1 MNEPNELGFSYLG
14 LNKRQA
20 KIYQNLH
27 NIIGQG
33 SAAFYKDACRIINLN
48 PPLESTTHVI
58 AHLFR
63 EIESS
68 LRDVLEPISNK
79 NNSIKTKKNKEDA
92 QRADILSILKSLEI
106 SENEPISKAWL
117 KIAGSSDYNLAKQ
130 AHRNALAAPRQ
141 YDSDFREFFY
151 SMEDIFNFILDRV
164 RVRYLTYIGLLDS
177 LLLKPTPVRQDIDLL
192 RDKIPQ
198 NYITMGYFFNNLKN
212 PRWLRPLRDTGFFKR
227 PPEIV
232 LNDTD
237 GTIHSH
243 VWPESNYLSRMA
255 EYDPDEVADIFIND
269 VPYVENVWILGDLA
283 EAALKMSPAQASLL
297 VDKVIDWV
305 QAIYPQKIP
314 DKLCQLVIHIAKG
327 GKIESALGLGKI
339 LFEIMPDQRT
349 QNASLTGNSYL
360 IPNPTTRFEI
370 YDYGELINDVFP
382 KLIESIGLKAFELL
396 CDILE
401 SALASYG
408 RYSEQDSDLIYSVFL
423 RPSISGPKCYHGDLR
438 DILTST
444 VRDCAEQIVQKNEA
458 EILILVQCFNSRKS
472 KIFQRVEM
480 YILRK
485 FPNAVANII
494 STLLTDK
501 SLFDDLHIN
510 HEYTLLFK
518 DYFGDLS
525 AEQQDIFLKWIEAGP
540 DLMKKAES
548 MERIGG
554 LRPDDEELSTYRKAW
569 QRDRLALVRYNLLPA
584 WKDFYDNLV
593 KEIGEPNSL
602 ENSPLQIQARFE
614 SGCSISE
621 EEFKAMSLIEIV
633 DFLEN
638 WIPSTDFSGP
648 SKEGMGAVL
657 INVISEKPDRF
668 AINAMIFKDFDIIYV
683 RAFFL
688 GLIKSIEKSDEFSW
702 TPVLDLIKCV
712 IGRLPRNMDHETNS
726 NHIDPYLD
734 DTIRNIIDVLTL
746 GFSSKCGKIPF
757 NLRISVWSILE
768 ALSNYPDPTP
778 DRENKRKEDYAELS
792 PFWLSSIRGQ
802 ALNAIIRYALWVR
815 DCTENSPEPP
825 KISNQGF
832 DLMPEVREILE
843 AHLDL
848 NFDPSLAVRA
858 IYGVEFPRLQF
869 LDSTWASQNVNKIFP
884 IEESKISLW
893 NAAWR
898 SYLQT
903 NIANSDVI
911 KILEEQYSIGIDR
924 LELVSCDLELYV
936 DPYKHPECKI
946 AEHIM
951 YLYWWGKLN
960 PDDRNGLFSKFWS
973 KAPGSLREYAL
984 NYIGFNLYHSDDP
997 IAPDVLDRLKNLWE
1011 ARIDFI
1017 KKGHVEPDELSEFGW
1032 WFASGQFDENW
1043 SMKQLIDALSLVG
1056 ETKLDFR
1063 VLDKLSASAS
1073 QNPKDTI
1080 KCLELIIKGKQ
1091 NKWQIHTWRD
1101 KIRSIL
1107 GTILE
1112 CEDASVAKAAD
1123 DLINY
1128 LSSLGYLEYK
1138 DLPKQSL

>member
-1 MNEPNELGFSYLG
+1 MGEPSEQEFPYPGFSE
-14 LNKRQA
+14 RQA

-27 NIIGQG
+27 SLIGQG
-33 SAAFYKDACRIINLN
+33 AAAFYKDACRIINMN
-48 PPLESTTHVI
+48 PPFDSTTHIVS
-58 AHLFR
+58 HLFR

-68 LRDVLEPISNK
+68 LRSVLKPIANRDNVKVNHKS
-79 NNSIKTKKNKEDA
+79 
-92 QRADILSILKSLEI
+92 DILLILKSLEI
-106 SENEPISKAWL
+106 PENDPVAQTWL
-117 KIAGSSDYNLAKQ
+117 SLSDRSDCNLAKR
-130 AHRNALAAPRQ
+130 AHRSALAAPRQ
-141 YDSDFREFFY
+141 YDDDFLESFD
-151 SMEDIFNFILDRV
+151 SIENMFNSILDRV
-164 RVRYLTYIGLLDS
+164 RVRYLTYVELLDG
-177 LLLKPTPVRQDIDLL
+177 LLLKSVPVKEDIELL
-192 RDKIPQ
+192 LNNIPQ
-198 NYITMGYFFNNLKN
+198 NYVIMSYFFNKLSSPDWLK
-212 PRWLRPLRDTGFFKR
+212 PLRDAGFFKR

-232 LNDTD
+232 LNYKD

-243 VWPESNYLSRMA
+243 VWPESNYLLRMA
-255 EYDPDEVADIFIND
+255 EYDPNEVVDIFIED
-269 VPYVENVWILGDLA
+269 VPYVENVWVLGDLA
-283 EAALKMSPAQASLL
+283 EAALKLSPVQASLL
-297 VDKVIDWV
+297 VDKVIYWV

-314 DKLCQLVIHIAKG
+314 DKLCQLVIHIANG
-327 GKIESALGLGKI
+327 GEIKSVLGLAKI
-339 LFEIMPDQRT
+339 LFEIMPDPRT
-349 QNASLTGNSYL
+349 QNGSLTGNSYL

-370 YDYGELINDVFP
+370 YDYGKLINDVFP
-382 KLIESIGLKAFELL
+382 KLIESIGLEAFELL

-401 SALASYG
+401 SALASYR
-408 RYSEQDSDLIYSVFL
+408 RYTEEDSDLIYSVFR

-472 KIFQRVEM
+472 KIIQRIEM

-485 FPNAVANII
+485 FPNSAANII
-494 STLLTDK
+494 STLLTDE
-501 SLFDDLHIN
+501 SPFGDLRIN
-510 HEYTLLFK
+510 QEYTLLFK
-518 DYFGDLS
+518 YYFGDLS
-525 AEQQDIFLKWIEAGP
+525 TEQQEVFLKWIEAGP
-540 DLMKKAES
+540 DLEKKAES

-554 LRPDDEELSTYRKAW
+554 LRPDDEELLTYRKEW

-633 DFLEN
+633 DFLKN

-648 SKEGMGAVL
+648 SKEGMGAIL

-668 AINAMIFKDFDIIYV
+668 AINAMIFKDLDIIYV

-688 GLIKSIEKSDEFSW
+688 GLIKSKERSDEFSW
-702 TPVLDLIKCV
+702 TPVLDLIKWV

-884 IEESKISLW
+884 IDESKISLW

-911 KILEEQYSIGIDR
+911 KI
-924 LELVSCDLELYV
+924 
-936 DPYKHPECKI
+936 
-946 AEHIM
+946 
-951 YLYWWGKLN
+951 
-960 PDDRNGLFSKFWS
+960 
-973 KAPGSLREYAL
+973 
-984 NYIGFNLYHSDDP
+984 
-997 IAPDVLDRLKNLWE
+997 
-1011 ARIDFI
+1011 
-1017 KKGHVEPDELSEFGW
+1017 
-1032 WFASGQFDENW
+1032 
-1043 SMKQLIDALSLVG
+1043 
-1056 ETKLDFR
+1056 
-1063 VLDKLSASAS
+1063 
-1073 QNPKDTI
+1073 
-1080 KCLELIIKGKQ
+1080 
-1091 NKWQIHTWRD
+1091 
-1101 KIRSIL
+1101 RS
-1107 GTILE
+1107 
-1112 CEDASVAKAAD
+1112 
-1123 DLINY
+1123 
-1128 LSSLGYLEYK
+1128 
-1138 DLPKQSL
+1138 